1 MAVGN
6 VGETLKPYKDCDT
19 FLSRDAGY
27 TWQEIH
33 KDAHMWEFGD
43 SGSILV
49 IVNDEGPTDHI
60 LYSTDEGLTWKE
72 YPFSD
77 EKIRVDSIVTVNED
91 NSRKFILLGRQMR
104 ATGSVAVY
112 IDFSSLTMRQCKL
125 GLLPLRSIWIIDLA
139 TGKFDANDSNQ
150 DDFELW
156 SPSIEREEKCLFGR
170 RVSFL
175 TSIHECGV
183 HRDISRVSTI
193 VDLVMRIAWSAL
205 CPDPL

>member
-125 GLLPLRSIWIIDLA
+125 RLLPLRSIWIIDLA
-139 TGKFDANDSNQ
+139 TGKFDPNDSNQ

-175 TSIHECGV
+175 TSIRGCGA

-193 VDLVMRIAWSAL
+193 VDLVMRIAWLAP
-205 CPDPL
+205 CPDPP